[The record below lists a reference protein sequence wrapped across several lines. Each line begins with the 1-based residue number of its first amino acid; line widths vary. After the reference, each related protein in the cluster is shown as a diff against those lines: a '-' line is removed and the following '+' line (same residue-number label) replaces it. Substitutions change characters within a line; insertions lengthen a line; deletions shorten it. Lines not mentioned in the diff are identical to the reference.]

1 MTLKKMMRDIRDGVC
16 HDPHAVLGMHENN
29 KLEKTIR
36 VYQPEALGVTVTLLE
51 SKGELD
57 LTPAEVEG
65 FWSAVFQSES
75 FEKYEVHVKYKNGN
89 SYDYIHPYQF
99 MPALNEEDLYLF
111 GKGDHHFVYEKLGAH
126 PRVIDGIKG
135 VSFAVWAPE
144 ARRVSVVGDFNLWDG
159 RKHMMRELG
168 SSGIWEIFVPGTRSG
183 LNYKYEIFSKDGRLL
198 LKADPYA
205 FYAQLRPGNASRI
218 FQSDYVWKD
227 KKYMNSRPEHSL
239 DQPLNIYEVHLG
251 SWKRNADWQWYNYR
265 ELAPLL
271 IGHVKKL
278 GFTHIEL
285 MPVMEHPFDGS
296 WGYQVS
302 GYYAPTSRFGNPD
315 DFRFF
320 VDYCHQNG
328 IGVILD
334 WVPAHFPKDEFS
346 LGRFDGSALYEHVDP
361 KLGEHPDWG
370 TFIFN
375 YGRNEV
381 TNFLISNALYWL
393 KEFHADGLRIDAVA
407 SMLYLDYSRKTGEW
421 VPNRY
426 GGNENIEAIEFMK
439 RLSTIVGKY
448 FPSSLLIAEE
458 STAWGGVSH
467 PVHTGGL
474 GFDFKWNMGWMNDFL
489 RYMSKDPIYR
499 KYHHGDMT
507 FSMLYQYSE
516 NYILSLSHDEVVHGK
531 RSLLS
536 KMPGDDWQKFANF
549 KLLLSFMY
557 CHPGKKCLFMGSELA
572 PWNEWNEER
581 GVEWE
586 LQQWEPHR
594 SAGKFLETL
603 SAFYRQSPALWQRDQ
618 EPAGFE
624 WIDGGNTEQS
634 IASFLRRGKHKK
646 DELIMIFNFT
656 PETYFDFRLG
666 VPDAG
671 TYEEAFNTDAA
682 EYNGSGVVRNWAQQA
697 EKIEW
702 NGRKY
707 SIKIGVPPLGCVIM
721 RRKDSTDG
729 K

>member
-1 MTLKKMMRDIRDGVC
+1 MKLETRMRELRDGIC
-16 HDPHAVLGMHENN
+16 HDPHAILGMHENSQ
-29 KLEKTIR
+29 LEKTIR
-36 VYQPEALGVTVTLLE
+36 VYQPDALSVSAVLLGSGRE
-51 SKGELD
+51 IPL
-57 LTPAEVEG
+57 LPAKVEG
-65 FWSAVFQSES
+65 FWYAVFESES
-75 FEKYEVHVKYKNGN
+75 FEKYEVRVLYKNN
-89 SYDYIHPYQF
+89 DTYNYIHPYQF
-99 MPALNEEDLYLF
+99 MPVITEEDAYLF
-111 GKGDHHFVYEKLGAH
+111 GKGDHHFIYEKMGAH
-126 PRVIDGIKG
+126 VREIDGIRG
-135 VSFAVWAPE
+135 VSFAVWAPD

-159 RKHMMRELG
+159 RKHMMRVLG
-168 SSGIWEIFVPGTRSG
+168 SSGIWEIFIPGVRSG
-183 LNYKYEIFSKDGRLL
+183 LNYKYEIFTKDGRLL

-205 FYAQLRPGNASRI
+205 FYSQLRPGNASRI
-218 FQSDYVWKD
+218 FQSEYVWKD
-227 KKYMNSRPEHSL
+227 KKYVSSRPGNTL
-239 DQPLNIYEVHLG
+239 DQPVSIYEVHLG
-251 SWKRNADWQWYNYR
+251 SWKRKEDWKWYNYR

-271 IGHVKKL
+271 VEYVKTY

-285 MPVMEHPFDGS
+285 MPVMEHPFDAS
-296 WGYQVS
+296 WGYQVT

-361 KLGEHPDWG
+361 RLGEHPDWG

-375 YGRNEV
+375 YSRNEV
-381 TNFLISNALYWL
+381 ANFLIANALYWL

-448 FPSSLLIAEE
+448 YPSSLLIAEE

-474 GFDFKWNMGWMNDFL
+474 GFDYKWNMGWMNDFL

-499 KYHHGDMT
+499 KYHHSDMT

-549 KLLLSFMY
+549 KLLLAFMF

-581 GVEWE
+581 GLEWE
-586 LQQWEPHR
+586 LQKWEPHR
-594 SAGKFLETL
+594 TAGKFMKALN
-603 SAFYRQSPALWQRDQ
+603 AFYRESPALWQRDQ

-624 WIDGGNTEQS
+624 WIEGGNTEQS
-634 IASFLRRGKHKK
+634 IASFLRRGKYKK
-646 DELIMIFNFT
+646 DDLLVVFNFT
-656 PETYFDFRLG
+656 PETYFDYRIG
-666 VPDAG
+666 VPEAG
-671 TYEEAFNTDAA
+671 IYEEAFNTD
-682 EYNGSGVVRNWAQQA
+682 EDVFNGSGVISNRAQHA

-707 SIKIGVPPLGCVIM
+707 SIKIGVPPLGCVVL
-721 RRKDSTDG
+721 RRKDTTDA

>member
-1 MTLKKMMRDIRDGVC
+1 MTLKKRMQELREGIC
-16 HDPHAVLGMHENN
+16 HDPHAILGMHEDNQ
-29 KLEKTIR
+29 LEKTIR
-36 VYQPEALGVTVTLLE
+36 VYQPDAVRVSVLLLE
-51 SKGELD
+51 SRRELE
-57 LTPAEVEG
+57 LVPAEVDG
-65 FWSAVFQSES
+65 FWSLVFESES
-75 FEKYEVHVKYKNGN
+75 FEKYEVRVDYKNG
-89 SYDYIHPYQF
+89 DTFQYIHPYQF
-99 MPALNEEDLYLF
+99 MPAITEEDAYLF
-111 GKGDHHFVYEKLGAH
+111 GKGDHHFIYEKLGAH
-126 PRVIDGIKG
+126 VREIDGIKG

-159 RKHMMRELG
+159 RKHMMRVLG
-168 SSGIWEIFVPGTRSG
+168 SSGVWEIFIPGIRSG
-183 LNYKYEIFSKDGRLL
+183 LNYKYEIFTKDGRLL

-218 FQSDYVWKD
+218 YQSDYSWND
-227 KKYMNSRPEHSL
+227 QKYMNKRPKHTL
-239 DQPLNIYEVHLG
+239 DKPVSIYEVHLG
-251 SWKRNADWQWYNYR
+251 SWKRKEDWQWYNYR

-271 IGHVKKL
+271 VEHVKSL
-278 GFTHIEL
+278 GYTHIEL

-296 WGYQVS
+296 WGYQIT

-315 DFRFF
+315 DFRYF
-320 VDYCHQNG
+320 VDYCHQHD
-328 IGVILD
+328 ISIILD
-334 WVPAHFPKDEFS
+334 WVPAHFPKDDFS
-346 LGRFDGSALYEHVDP
+346 LGRFDGSALYEHMDP
-361 KLGEHPDWG
+361 KMGEHPDWG

-375 YGRNEV
+375 FGRNEV
-381 TNFLISNALYWL
+381 SNFLISNALYWL

-407 SMLYLDYSRKTGEW
+407 SMLYLDYSRKAGEW

-426 GGNENIEAIEFMK
+426 GGNENLEAIEFMK
-439 RLSTIVGKY
+439 RLSVIVGKY
-448 FPSSLLIAEE
+448 FPSAMLIAEE

-474 GFDFKWNMGWMNDFL
+474 GFDYKWNMGWMNDFL

-531 RSLLS
+531 GSLLS

-549 KLLLSFMY
+549 KLLLSFMF
-557 CHPGKKCLFMGSELA
+557 CHPGKKCLFMGTELA

-594 SAGKFLETL
+594 SALVFMKKLQ
-603 SAFYRQSPALWQRDQ
+603 SFYHESPALWQKDQ

-634 IASFLRRGKHKK
+634 IASFIRHGKQKK
-646 DELIMIFNFT
+646 DDLIVLFNFT
-656 PETYFDFRLG
+656 PETHFDFRLG
-666 VPDAG
+666 VPG
-671 TYEEAFNTDAA
+671 QGKYQEIFNSDAA
-682 EYNGSGVVRNWAQQA
+682 ELNGSGVIRNTDQEA
-697 EKIEW
+697 ENIEW

-707 SIKIGVPPLGCVIM
+707 SIIIGVPPLACIIFGH
-721 RRKDSTDG
+721 KDNTDG